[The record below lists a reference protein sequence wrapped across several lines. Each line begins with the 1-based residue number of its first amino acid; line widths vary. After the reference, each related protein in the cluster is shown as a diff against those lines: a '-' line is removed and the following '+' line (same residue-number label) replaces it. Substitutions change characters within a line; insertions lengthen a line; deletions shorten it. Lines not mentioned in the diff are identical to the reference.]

1 MAEKAQ
7 WLGVV
12 VGLMIEREA
21 QWLVVGL
28 MNE

>member
-21 QWLVVGL
+21 QWLGGGGTHD
-28 MNE
+28 